1 MRLRSLILLLPLVA
15 LAGCNGSGPKNDKRS
30 ATGEVLQGTTSDAML
45 PLGQLTSQPPLLPPT
60 SKGPATP
67 EQAADQN
74 SRGTSAIDA
83 GSAAPDEAA
92 TRAPATTPA
101 APASATP

>member
-1 MRLRSLILLLPLVA
+1 MRLRSLILLLPLIA
-15 LAGCNGSGPKNDKRS
+15 LAACNSSGPKNDKRS

-60 SKGPATP
+60 SKGPTTP

-74 SRGTSAIDA
+74 SGRPSAIDA
-83 GSAAPDEAA
+83 GSGTPDHAA
-92 TRAPATTPA
+92 TPAPAITPA
-101 APASATP
+101 APASTAP